1 MRRFTILIL
10 PTQQRRGRM
19 GWEFGVRVR
28 LEALD
33 WTGLEGQGLRVLFSG
48 RALHVNL
55 VAAEMPR
62 LRLEAGEQAPQV
74 LRVQEAR
81 VAVPFAPKCSCP
93 VQGKLQRY
101 NFWRMQSRHI
111 LAGSG
116 RVLSVPESWLTI
128 SQ

>member
-1 MRRFTILIL
+1 
-10 PTQQRRGRM
+10 M

-62 LRLEAGEQAPQV
+62 LRLEASEQAPQGTGGQGRSAFCSEMQ
-74 LRVQEAR
+74 LSRSGEA
-81 VAVPFAPKCSCP
+81 AE
-93 VQGKLQRY
+93 
-101 NFWRMQSRHI
+101 I
-111 LAGSG
+111 
-116 RVLSVPESWLTI
+116 
-128 SQ
+128 

>member
-10 PTQQRRGRM
+10 PTQRRGRM

-101 NFWRMQSRHI
+101 NFGGCRVVIFWLAMVGHLVSLSR
-111 LAGSG
+111 G
-116 RVLSVPESWLTI
+116 LTF

>member
-10 PTQQRRGRM
+10 PTQRRGRM

-62 LRLEAGEQAPQV
+62 LRLEASEQAPQGTGGQGRSAFCSEMQ
-74 LRVQEAR
+74 LSRSGEA
-81 VAVPFAPKCSCP
+81 AE
-93 VQGKLQRY
+93 
-101 NFWRMQSRHI
+101 I
-111 LAGSG
+111 
-116 RVLSVPESWLTI
+116 
-128 SQ
+128 

>member
-62 LRLEAGEQAPQV
+62 LRLEASEQAPQGTGGQGRSAFCSEMQ
-74 LRVQEAR
+74 LSRSGEA
-81 VAVPFAPKCSCP
+81 AE
-93 VQGKLQRY
+93 
-101 NFWRMQSRHI
+101 I
-111 LAGSG
+111 
-116 RVLSVPESWLTI
+116 
-128 SQ
+128 